1 MDFGTLTAAE
11 LGRAMRDRKTDP
23 VEVADY
29 FIARIT
35 NADDQS
41 VFTTVT
47 AERAREEAQ
56 ASAARYA
63 KGHPL
68 GPLDGVPVAWKDLVD
83 VRGAPTTCASDIYRQ
98 RQPAEEDA
106 PAVKNCAAAGMV
118 VLGKVNL
125 TEFAFS
131 GLGLNPHY
139 GTPVNPHSPDA
150 PRAPGGSSSGS
161 AVAVA
166 GGLAPVAIGTD
177 TGGSVRI
184 PAAFNG
190 VVGYKSS
197 QGHIDKRSVQALA
210 HTLDT
215 IGPLARSVEDCVLM
229 ERALRRQLVV
239 VPRAAGLH
247 DLKIVVPENLA
258 MDDLDDA
265 VAANFDTMLS
275 RLSTA
280 GVAIERRRFD
290 VFDAMLETAEKHG
303 TLATAEAFYNLGH
316 ILDGPDG
323 QRIDRRVAAR
333 IERGRTQSA
342 ADYIAIVEAR
352 REQNRRLG
360 EELEGSVFLA
370 MPTVA
375 IVAPE
380 IAPLD
385 ADDDL
390 FHTTN
395 LKALRNTM
403 IGNYFDLPGFT
414 VPSGVDAQ
422 GLPTGILFNAFT
434 GQDEL
439 LMCFMQTV
447 DRALRV
453 A

>member
-1 MDFGTLTAAE
+1 MDLGTLTAAE
-11 LGRAMRDRKTDP
+11 LGRAMRDKKTDP
-23 VEVADY
+23 VDVADY
-29 FIARIT
+29 FIERIEQ
-35 NADDQS
+35 AADQS
-41 VFTTVT
+41 VFITVT
-47 AERAREEAQ
+47 AERAREEAR

-83 VRGAPTTCASDIYRQ
+83 VRGAPTTCASDIHRQ
-98 RQPAEEDA
+98 RAPAEDDA
-106 PAVKNCAAAGMV
+106 GAVKNCAAAGMT

-139 GTPVNPHSPDA
+139 GTPVNPHSPDGA
-150 PRAPGGSSSGS
+150 CAPGGSSSGS

-184 PAAFNG
+184 PASFNG
-190 VVGYKSS
+190 LVGYKSS
-197 QGHIDKRSVQALA
+197 QGHIDKTGVQPLA

-247 DLKIVVPENLA
+247 DLTIVVPENMV
-258 MDDLDDA
+258 MDDVDDA
-265 VAANFDTMLS
+265 VGANFETMLS
-275 RLSTA
+275 RLSKA
-280 GVAIERRRFD
+280 GIKIEKKRFD
-290 VFDAMLETAEKHG
+290 VFDAMNESSARHG
-303 TLATAEAFYNLGH
+303 TLATAEAFYNLGA

-323 QRIDRRVAAR
+323 KRMDRRVAAR
-333 IERGRTQSA
+333 VERGRTQTA
-342 ADYIAIVEAR
+342 ADYIAIVETR
-352 REQNRRLG
+352 RALNKRLG
-360 EELEGSVFLA
+360 EMMEGSVFMA
-370 MPTVA
+370 MPSTA

-385 ADDDL
+385 ADDDV
-390 FHTTN
+390 FHETN

-403 IGNYFDLPGFT
+403 IGNYFDLPGFS
-414 VPSGVDAQ
+414 VPSGVDAR

-439 LMCFMQTV
+439 LMCFMQTL
-447 DRALRV
+447 DKALRD
-453 A
+453 